1 MKRAQLERYLAQYL
15 RADDF
20 DDVSLNGLQVEG
32 VSEVDKVAF
41 AVSACSESFQKAS
54 EGDAQALV
62 VHHGLFWKGQGP
74 ERVVGPLR
82 ERLKILLEDDL
93 NLFAYHLPLDA
104 HDEVGNN
111 SAAMRALGFS
121 NLAPFGSYHGMTI
134 GWMGELSEPM
144 PRDAFVQQLEA
155 YFGHDALLVPAGSDT
170 VRTAGFISGGAAKE
184 ALQAAELDL
193 DIYVTGESSEPVTYL
208 CRESN
213 LNFAALLRR
222 RIRVAR
228 GEEPA
233 DILFVNGKVVSTFTT
248 EILEIPVAVAEG
260 RVASL
265 GGSPKEATEIVDLA
279 GGYLAPALTD
289 PHIHVESSM
298 LTPEGFAEAVV
309 PHGTG
314 MTVSDPHEIVNVLGL
329 AGLAY
334 MQEASRD
341 LPMDIFYTIPSCVP
355 ATHMETAGA
364 ELPPEQIEAA
374 FQTSPDAPALS
385 EMMNYPGVLSG
396 DRGVLEKLLSARD
409 RGLPVDGHSPALS
422 GPDLDAYLGAGVTT
436 DHECLTPEEALEK
449 LRRGMWVFMR
459 EGSAARNLADL
470 LPVLTPGNLHR
481 LCIASDDRHP
491 EDLVGAG
498 HMDDAL
504 RKALA
509 GGVDPLDA
517 LRMVTL
523 NPALCYGFR
532 DRGGV
537 APGYRADLVVFKD
550 LQSFTVKK
558 VYHSGQLVA
567 SEGRMLRTLPRKK
580 AEKTLATVTL
590 PGSLQEKL
598 EQFPRSGRV
607 RVIGVDPAQI
617 MTRAEEADA
626 ASAGSGEVQYAAVI
640 ERHRNTGNV
649 GLGFVRG
656 FQLRSGA
663 LASTVSH
670 DSHNLVV
677 VGASLPDMALA
688 AHTLAKMGG
697 GLCCVSD
704 GNVRASLQ
712 LEVAGLMSRRTAADV
727 ARDMQ
732 NLHEAARECGCP
744 LPSPFMTLAFIAL
757 PVIPALKLT
766 DRGLVDVNRFDFV
779 PLRL

>member
-1 MKRAQLERYLAQYL
+1 MKFSSSNSKTRHEFDIPVVSPTREGSAFPGFPRLKRGYLMKRQSQ
-15 RADDF
+15 
-20 DDVSLNGLQVEG
+20 
-32 VSEVDKVAF
+32 
-41 AVSACSESFQKAS
+41 
-54 EGDAQALV
+54 
-62 VHHGLFWKGQGP
+62 H
-74 ERVVGPLR
+74 
-82 ERLKILLEDDL
+82 LLEK
-93 NLFAYHLPLDA
+93 
-104 HDEVGNN
+104 EVA
-111 SAAMRALGFS
+111 S
-121 NLAPFGSYHGMTI
+121 
-134 GWMGELSEPM
+134 
-144 PRDAFVQQLEA
+144 
-155 YFGHDALLVPAGSDT
+155 
-170 VRTAGFISGGAAKE
+170 
-184 ALQAAELDL
+184 
-193 DIYVTGESSEPVTYL
+193 
-208 CRESN
+208 
-213 LNFAALLRR
+213 LRR

-265 GGSPKEATEIVDLA
+265 GGSPKEAKEIVDLA

-727 ARDMQ
+727 ARDME